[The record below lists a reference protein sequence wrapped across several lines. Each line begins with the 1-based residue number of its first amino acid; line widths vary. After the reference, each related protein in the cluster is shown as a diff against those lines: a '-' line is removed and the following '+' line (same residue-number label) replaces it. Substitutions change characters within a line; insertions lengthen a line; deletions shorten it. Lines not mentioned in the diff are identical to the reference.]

1 MPKAAKNFHNLSHHR
16 LLTTDMGKL
25 TPCGVVEILPGDAF
39 RQSSSLLLRVD
50 PLVKPL
56 MHVVDCHI
64 HHFFVPARLLFD
76 DWEDFITGKD
86 RELTLPTVT
95 YTEGVSP
102 SELVDHLGIPPAV
115 NQTVNAMPIRAYN
128 MIYNDHYRDQ
138 DLADEVSLDSLVLQR
153 VSKEKDYFTTARSD
167 PQLGSASIQIPFAAG
182 TEAPVTGRGGH
193 LTNFDPADNPD
204 WDLGPAVW
212 TSDINTGGVVSGN
225 GPIPADVVSDSTSSV
240 NDRPWQLDADAQAGL
255 VADLSQAA
263 GGGISVNDLRQA
275 MAFQRF
281 YEARNRHG
289 SRYEDLLRYMG
300 ISPQDGRLQNP
311 EYLGGGKSPIAFSE
325 VLATAEGTST
335 SVGDLAGHGIVALR
349 TRPYF
354 RRFPEH
360 GYVISLLNVRPRNMW
375 MQQLHRLWLRTV
387 HTDFWSKEF
396 ESMGPQEVF
405 VKEIFG
411 EHANVVDIFGYQG
424 RHDEYRHLQGYVSG
438 AFRTTEADWHL
449 GVDLE
454 SAPSLNETFVESNP
468 SNRVFSSQSTPQLY
482 CMINHS
488 IKGTRMVSRRSR
500 Y

>member
-1 MPKAAKNFHNLSHHR
+1 MPKSSKNFHNLSHHR
-16 LLTTDMGKL
+16 LLTTDLGKL
-25 TPCGVVEILPGDAF
+25 VPCGVVEILPGDAF

-64 HHFFVPARLLFD
+64 HHFFVPARLLFT

-95 YTEGVSP
+95 YTQGVSP
-102 SELVDHLGIPPAV
+102 TELIDNFGIPPAV

-128 MIYNDHYRDQ
+128 LIYNDHYRDQ

-153 VSKEKDYFTTARSD
+153 VSKEKDYFTSARSD
-167 PQLGSASIQIPFAAG
+167 PQLGAASIQIPFSAG
-182 TEAPVTGRGGH
+182 TEAPIVLDGGGALPTTLNLRH
-193 LTNFDPADNPD
+193 VSGAAGEQNVVA
-204 WDLGPAVW
+204 AASAA
-212 TSDINTGGVVSGN
+212 TSDIDMPSGN
-225 GPIPADVVSDSTSSV
+225 F
-240 NDRPWQLDADAQAGL
+240 QAGGAL
-255 VADLSQAA
+255 FSNFPDMVADLSQVD
-263 GGGISVNDLRQA
+263 GGGISVNDLRQSL
-275 MAFQRF
+275 AFQRF

-300 ISPQDGRLQNP
+300 VSPQDGRLQNP

-335 SVGDLAGHGIVALR
+335 AVGDLAGHGIVALR

-424 RHDEYRHLQGYVSG
+424 RHDEYRHLQGYVTG
-438 AFRTTEADWHL
+438 AFRDTEADWHL
-449 GVDLE
+449 GTDLTA
-454 SAPSLNETFVESNP
+454 APALNETFVESNP
-468 SNRVFSSQSTPQLY
+468 SNRVFASMTTPQLY

-488 IKGTRMVSRRSR
+488 IQGTRLVSRRAR
-500 Y
+500 H

>member
-1 MPKAAKNFHNLSHHR
+1 MPKASKNFHNLSYHR

-25 TPCGVVEILPGDAF
+25 TPCGVMEVLPGDAF
-39 RQSSSLLLRVD
+39 RQSSSMLLRVD

-64 HHFFVPARLLFD
+64 HHYFVPARILFD

-86 RELTLPTVT
+86 RELTLPTIS
-95 YTEGVSP
+95 YTEGSDP
-102 SELVDHLGIPPAV
+102 SELIDHMGIPPTV
-115 NQTVNAMPIRAYN
+115 NQTINAMPIRAYN
-128 MIYNDHYRDQ
+128 RIYNDYYRDQ
-138 DLADEVSLDSLVLQR
+138 DLADEVDEDSLVLQR

-167 PQLGSASIQIPFAAG
+167 PQLGAASIQIPFSAGTLAPLVDGASAAAG
-182 TEAPVTGRGGH
+182 FEPVLYR
-193 LTNFDPADNPD
+193 DDAPADFP
-204 WDLGPAVW
+204 V
-212 TSDINTGGVVSGN
+212 
-225 GPIPADVVSDSTSSV
+225 
-240 NDRPWQLDADAQAGL
+240 DADADSSGALSGFRAVGQSANPTTNGPL
-255 VADLSQAA
+255 GVDLTDFAADLSDVS
-263 GGGISVNDLRQA
+263 GGGIGVNDLRQA
-275 MAFQRF
+275 LAFQRF

-300 ISPQDGRLQNP
+300 VSPQDGRLQNP

-335 SVGDLAGHGIVALR
+335 AVGDLAGHGIVALR

-360 GYVISLLNVRPRNMW
+360 GYVISVMNVRPRNMW

-411 EHANVVDIFGYQG
+411 EHANVIDIFGYQG

-449 GVDLE
+449 GIDLE
-454 SAPSLNETFVESNP
+454 SEPALNEAFIESNP
-468 SNRVFSSQSTPQLY
+468 SNRVFASMTTPQLY

-488 IKGTRMVSRRSR
+488 IKGTRPVSKRSR
-500 Y
+500 F